1 METLAK
7 LALMEIVVLFVVVMV
22 LAAVAIGDRIVTV
35 VVAIVLTVMK
45 LPIAR
50 R

>member
-7 LALMEIVVLFVVVMV
+7 LALMEIVVLFVVVV